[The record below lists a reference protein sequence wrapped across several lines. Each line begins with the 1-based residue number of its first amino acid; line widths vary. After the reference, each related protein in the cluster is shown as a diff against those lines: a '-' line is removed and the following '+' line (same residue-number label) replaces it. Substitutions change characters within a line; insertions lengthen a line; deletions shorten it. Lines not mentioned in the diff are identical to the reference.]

1 MLLILALCCDVTD
14 QFIGSRRMS
23 THDIVERNLIS
34 LRHNNTEN
42 YRDYSYYSPRT
53 LHIIDAFLIFRH
65 SIAIASL
72 QKPHSMKVEVK
83 ICKMLLHKRIPIIN
97 EPILVNVL
105 NIEGKLSKNIIIC
118 IMDLFLASSI
128 SYVLFF
134 NICSDDEKS
143 E

>member
-1 MLLILALCCDVTD
+1 MLLIMALCCDVTD
-14 QFIGSRRMS
+14 QLIGSRRMS

-65 SIAIASL
+65 SIARASL
-72 QKPHSMKVEVK
+72 YKPHSMKVEVK
-83 ICKMLLHKRIPIIN
+83 ICKMLLHKRITIIN

-105 NIEGKLSKNIIIC
+105 NIEGTLSKNHYYGSFPRIQH
-118 IMDLFLASSI
+118 LL
-128 SYVLFF
+128 
-134 NICSDDEKS
+134 CSCFQYLL
-143 E
+143 